1 MAACRAFNRTPRRRV
16 GALSRQEVDARP
28 RDALITDGAG
38 RYTCGMQDRNL
49 ALEVVR
55 ITEAAALASARLM
68 GRGDRKLAD
77 HVAVEAMR
85 IAFDAM
91 DICGT
96 VVIGEGERDEAP
108 MLFIGERVG
117 AGWHSPDAT
126 SPKVDIAVDP
136 LEGTNLC
143 ATGEPDAISVIAIA
157 DDGQFLNAPDTYMQ
171 KIAVGPEARHV
182 IDLRESP
189 TWNLERIAK
198 AKGKSVQ
205 DCTAVILDRERHS
218 ELIAEVR
225 QAGAR
230 IRLIGD
236 GDVSGA
242 VMTANPD
249 SGIDV
254 LFGIGGAPEG
264 VIAAAALKCV
274 GGALQG
280 RLRFRSDEERAR
292 AVRMGVK
299 PEDTI
304 YSIDELAQGDV
315 MFAATGVT
323 KGYLLDGVRFFGE
336 GAKTESIVMRSKTG
350 TVRVINAT
358 HHFNTK
364 PKYSWATG
372 LEP

>member
-1 MAACRAFNRTPRRRV
+1 M
-16 GALSRQEVDARP
+16 
-28 RDALITDGAG
+28 
-38 RYTCGMQDRNL
+38 DRNL

-55 ITEAAALASARLM
+55 VTEMAAIASARLM
-68 GRGDRKLAD
+68 GRGNKDESD
-77 HVAVEAMR
+77 QMAVDAMR
-85 IAFDAM
+85 KAFDALQI
-91 DICGT
+91 DGT

-108 MLFIGERVG
+108 MLYIGERVG
-117 AGWHSPDAT
+117 KMGPGT
-126 SPKVDIAVDP
+126 TPVDIALDP

-143 ATGEPDAISVIAIA
+143 AFGRPGAISVIAI
-157 DDGQFLNAPDTYMQ
+157 GMRGMLLNAPDTYMQ

-198 AKGKSVQ
+198 AKGKKIS
-205 DCTAVILDRERHS
+205 DCTAVILERDRHAD
-218 ELIAEVR
+218 LIGEVR

-242 VMTANPD
+242 VMTANPE
-249 SGIDV
+249 SGVDV
-254 LFGIGGAPEG
+254 LFGTGGAPEG

-274 GGALQG
+274 GGELQG
-280 RLRFRSDEERAR
+280 RLRFRNDEERAR
-292 AVRMGVK
+292 AKRMGVR

-304 YSIDELAQGDV
+304 YSTDELAKGDV

-323 KGYLLDGVRFFGE
+323 KGYLLDGVRFFGDS
-336 GAKTESIVMRSKTG
+336 AKTESIVMRSKTG

-364 PKYSWATG
+364 PKNSWATG